1 MIWASDSCF
10 FGAMINHPHLVVQV
24 ADVPLSTI
32 VQNVTF
38 RYIRW
43 IYRRQRRTGHL
54 FQGRYQVVVV
64 AQFDS

>member
-1 MIWASDSCF
+1 
-10 FGAMINHPHLVVQV
+10 MINHPHLAVQV

-43 IYRRQRRTGHL
+43 IY
-54 FQGRYQVVVV
+54 
-64 AQFDS
+64 